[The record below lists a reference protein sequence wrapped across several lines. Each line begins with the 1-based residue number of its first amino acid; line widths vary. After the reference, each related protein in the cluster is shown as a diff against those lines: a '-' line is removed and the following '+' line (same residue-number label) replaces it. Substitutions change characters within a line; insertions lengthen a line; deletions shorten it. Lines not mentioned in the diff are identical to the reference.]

1 MSAEPHPRHQL
12 NEALMHPV
20 RFSLV
25 ASLAA
30 AEEIDF
36 PTLRDMLQVSDSVLS
51 RQGSQLESLGLVG
64 IRKGYVGKRPRTWM
78 SLTKSGRQEWNAHL
92 AALRAI
98 AGE

>member
-64 IRKGYVGKRPRTWM
+64 IRKGYVGKRPRPWP
-78 SLTKSGRQEWNAHL
+78 SLPKSRRQEWNAHH
-92 AALRAI
+92 AALPALP
-98 AGE
+98 GQ